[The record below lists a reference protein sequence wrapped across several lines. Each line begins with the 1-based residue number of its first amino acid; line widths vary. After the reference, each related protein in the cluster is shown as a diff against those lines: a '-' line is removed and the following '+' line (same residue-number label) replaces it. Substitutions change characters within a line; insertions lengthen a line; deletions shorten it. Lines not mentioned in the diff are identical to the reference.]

1 MCSVVEI
8 KNDSEYYIYYQSPE
22 SLETV
27 TPQQQSLEYHSL
39 FRVNDEK
46 DDDDDDEKDDTLK
59 SDEESEE
66 ETQQNSIKTEDDKDF
81 SLEEIVTKTVPI
93 NEKECFKEVNKV
105 KNLVKDFEDIGNI
118 ATDKVSKADHKDS
131 KENSC
136 DDEIE
141 YNEEHIDDIFNDNQE
156 TEDVNIHYD
165 WSVKGL

>member
-46 DDDDDDEKDDTLK
+46 DDDDEMDDTLK

-118 ATDKVSKADHKDS
+118 ATDKVSKADPKDS
-131 KENSC
+131 IQENSC

-141 YNEEHIDDIFNDNQE
+141 YNEEHIDDILNDNQE